1 MLAILS
7 THPIQYQVPLWQALA
22 KDGSVPFEV
31 WYLSDHATRE
41 SFDSEFKQTFA
52 WDLEMLSGYPSRFLK
67 TNENSDVARFS
78 RLRLAEPLGNLLRE
92 KKVKALWIQ
101 GWQVA
106 AYWQAVRQAHNM
118 GVPVWLRGESND
130 LAPVPLWKK
139 PIKHVALR
147 RLFGGI
153 SEFLYIGKANRRFYA
168 GFGVRDEQLHP
179 AYYCVDNQRFRNQA
193 EAIRPE
199 RSAIRQA
206 WRIPEESFCVLFA
219 GKFIPKKRPLDIVAA
234 VAKLKEIHPSK
245 KVHLLFAG
253 NGELGNALRDACSIA
268 FDEYPNGITVNPNLP
283 TCTKPE
289 ASFTGFLNQ
298 TQISKA
304 YVAADCLVLP
314 SDYRET
320 WGLVVNEALASGLPS
335 IVSDSCGCA
344 EDLIDPISPSLR
356 FSTGDSTS
364 LAQAINELI
373 RRPIPVTLLTSHIS
387 KFDLGTSVATVRDL
401 CQKAQYTA
409 GVIAAA

>member
-78 RLRLAEPLGNLLRE
+78 RLRLAEPLGDLLRE
-92 KKVKALWIQ
+92 KRVKALWIQ

-106 AYWQAVRQAHNM
+106 AYWQAARQAHNM

-147 RLFGGI
+147 RLFGRI
-153 SEFLYIGKANRRFYA
+153 SEFLYIGKANRRLYEK
-168 GFGVRDEQLHP
+168 FGVRQEHLHP
-179 AYYCVDNQRFRNQA
+179 AYYCVDNARFKKQA
-193 EAIRPE
+193 DELRPRRTEIRRE
-199 RSAIRQA
+199 
-206 WRIPEESFCVLFA
+206 WGIPADSFCILFA
-219 GKFIPKKRPLDIVAA
+219 GKFIPKKRPMDLVTSATSLQATDN
-234 VAKLKEIHPSK
+234 SK
-245 KVHLLFAG
+245 VVHLLFAG
-253 NGELGNALRDACSIA
+253 SGQLGGQLRNACRVVFDAEANSFSLSADAIST
-268 FDEYPNGITVNPNLP
+268 ERNPA
-283 TCTKPE
+283 

-298 TQISKA
+298 TEISKA
-304 YVAADCLVLP
+304 YIAADCLVLP

-320 WGLVVNEALASGLPS
+320 WGLVVNEAMASGLPCV
-335 IVSDSCGCA
+335 VSDNCGCA
-344 EDLIDPISPSLR
+344 EDLVATINGDLSFPMGNIAAMRRALASMPRQDTEPSRLE
-356 FSTGDSTS
+356 SQVD
-364 LAQAINELI
+364 
-373 RRPIPVTLLTSHIS
+373 
-387 KFDLGTSVATVRDL
+387 KFDASVSVETIKELYQSRTGN
-401 CQKAQYTA
+401 YT
-409 GVIAAA
+409 G